1 MCVKGSDFYL
11 NERQKRFCEEYIVDL
26 NATQAAIRAGYSEK
40 TAASTAARLLRNVKV
55 QKYIAQLQAER
66 GRRLQVTQDDVIKEI
81 SDIAL
86 LPLDD
91 DNVLSGIVKVKDK
104 VKALELLGRH
114 FGAFVDKVE
123 QKTEFSD
130 GINVNIKVE

>member
-1 MCVKGSDFYL
+1 M
-11 NERQKRFCEEYIVDL
+11 DL

>member
-1 MCVKGSDFYL
+1 MYAKGSDFYL

-66 GRRLQVTQDDVIKEI
+66 GQRLQVTQDDVIREI
-81 SDIAL
+81 CDIAL

>member
-1 MCVKGSDFYL
+1 MKGSDLYL
-11 NERQKRFCEEYIVDL
+11 NERQKQFCEEYIVDL

-66 GRRLQVTQDDVIKEI
+66 GQRLQVTQDDVIREI
-81 SDIAL
+81 CDIAL

-130 GINVNIKVE
+130 DINVNIKVE